1 MFASVTISDA
11 DHPDQFL
18 MKEAMVPKQA
28 RKPRVFA
35 SLVFLYTQIWV
46 YGNFSG
52 PCFGEQLITV
62 NLGPYAGMVMLLSD
76 NPAPM
81 IHLSGSASISVYQ
94 HIIQTAT
101 FHSVG
106 PEPPRGSVTIKVK
119 INDGN
124 FTGETN
130 ATLHIQ
136 TINDS
141 PPRVRVG
148 NEALYTDVYL
158 IFFRLREYR

>member
-1 MFASVTISDA
+1 MVT
-11 DHPDQFL
+11 
-18 MKEAMVPKQA
+18 
-28 RKPRVFA
+28 
-35 SLVFLYTQIWV
+35 
-46 YGNFSG
+46 
-52 PCFGEQLITV
+52 
-62 NLGPYAGMVMLLSD
+62 LLSD

-81 IHLSGSASISVYQ
+81 IHLRGSASVCVYQ

-124 FTGETN
+124 FTGEAK
-130 ATLHIQ
+130 ATLYIE

-141 PPRVRVG
+141 PPRVSVSMRQQF
-148 NEALYTDVYL
+148 E
-158 IFFRLREYR
+158 